1 MSGDANIVVSVDH
14 EDKLTD
20 RFKIEE
26 TVTSVKWL
34 DDGSDVAFVQKD
46 GVVTVSPGS
55 YHYGTDLVVR
65 IAKIET
71 K

>member
-1 MSGDANIVVSVDH
+1 MSGDANVVVSVDY
-14 EDKLTD
+14 EDKLAD
-20 RFKIEE
+20 KFSIDSA
-26 TVTSVKWL
+26 VTSMKWL
-34 DDGSDVAFVQKD
+34 DDGSDVSFEQKD

-65 IAKIET
+65 VAKIET